1 MSSTLKVDNIESR
14 TGSFTYK
21 NTPTFKAY
29 LGADQSQTQNT
40 ITQIIYNTEVFDS
53 DGTYNT
59 TTGRFTPAVAGK
71 YYVNASIGIDGAD
84 ANGRI
89 RVYLYKN
96 GSSYHIT
103 SYGIGD
109 TADDGGYVQCS
120 ALIELDVDDYVTA
133 HVQYTGTD
141 DVTGQIQK
149 TWFEAFKLAG
159 I

>member
-21 NTPTFKAY
+21 NTPTFRAY

-40 ITQIIYNTEVFDS
+40 ATQIIYNTKDFDS
-53 DGTYNT
+53 NTAYNT

-71 YYVNASIGIDGAD
+71 YYVNASVGIDGAD
-84 ANGRI
+84 AGGRI
-89 RVYLYKN
+89 RVHLYKN
-96 GSSYHIT
+96 GSSYVF
-103 SYGIGD
+103 SSFGIGD
-109 TADDGGYVQCS
+109 TADDGGVAQCS
-120 ALIELDVDDYVTA
+120 ALIDLDADDYVTA
-133 HVQYTGTD
+133 YVTYTGTD
-141 DVTGQIQK
+141 NVTGQSAK